1 MRLSVHILP
10 LADER
15 GATLCPF
22 LEVCSD
28 NLELQELFHQIRAHH
43 DRLYVHR
50 RPLQIKKLQDAY
62 GNDLD
67 LAYTVCDVFSD
78 RNSGDQMGS
87 VVRVVQ
93 QPVDRES
100 SILPQSTLR
109 PQIDRITGLKRGRES
124 NEFNGF
130 QRASDGARSEPLE
143 SFDPQNGTGRADKK
157 RKLLQS
163 VADREAPNL
172 DSDIPV
178 LSCEIDRQD
187 PRYIKSETS
196 NYDDLHLIPKLNQ
209 GSPLLD
215 TTADKIC
222 KTIRRLADSHLD
234 KKRRGK
240 KRSEKKKFRMQS
252 LLQEKKVLEDRLA
265 MMTEGGDTNKRV
277 ETTRP
282 VQKAKAEGL
291 NEQAAAS
298 EREQKK
304 AAPKPQ
310 EHKRKVEGKKAKED
324 QEMIEPVVLTRR
336 NEVEKLEKRI
346 TMAKYERQKEADEAK
361 TQALE
366 LLRRERAKNG
376 QQSTLSTTPSL
387 PKAPLSITK
396 TPSPQTALDT
406 PSLPTKLRRSV
417 SFAEKPLL
425 STGTG
430 QTSSPTKPL
439 SIIKTSPPKESKDSV
454 NCHSWSKI
462 LPPGLD
468 HKSNSPLASSR
479 RSGFEEATSAATR
492 GELLTNVATKPTC
505 QPPQSSMSEILPA
518 NSDGN
523 IVATS
528 SPGIYQLKKPLG
540 WAQKKAQKPS
550 TVPAAQQSVRAV
562 FPPKPDHK
570 KSKPIPPSS
579 RASNP
584 QLPSSQPRISQP
596 PNNSLP
602 VPPRIQ
608 RPRRRIQTKLNIT
621 RDVKGKGRVQ
631 NAPSSLGPRPLPT
644 EEIIISSGEESP
656 ISISS
661 DSKEEEKAKLAQGT
675 PFKAKAGPS
684 DPEAVKAKHEAIKK
698 AAKERIKVEKRKPRA
713 PSPSVVITKQ
723 HLATA
728 MNGSKEV
735 PDMPSSPP
743 ISSVCPRTS
752 AKMDYVQP
760 LSLQVSSQL
769 PRTPSTASEPQAVN
783 DTPSPIK
790 KAVHIQLDRHG
801 SGVPIDGVS
810 ETQEVTTFPL
820 RSGRIRSN
828 SAQSPP
834 KVRSLRST
842 NGHSDGR
849 AHNSSQL
856 ILSQGTEQDLDNRLQ
871 QDARRS
877 METTPKR
884 DIEKS
889 KSSVIQK
896 PLYYTLSELNKLPP
910 EMDRRTNGQIFWGEN
925 REKIVSE
932 RYAAMRRYQASQAPK
947 FPDRAGGS
955 SSGSDSSEESEEED
969 AHLKRNPDM
978 PKRFRG
984 LFKSMWSSGPS
995 L

>member
-1 MRLSVHILP
+1 MLV
-10 LADER
+10 
-15 GATLCPF
+15 
-22 LEVCSD
+22 
-28 NLELQELFHQIRAHH
+28 
-43 DRLYVHR
+43 

-93 QPVDRES
+93 QPLDRES

-109 PQIDRITGLKRGRES
+109 PQIDRINGLKRGRES
-124 NEFNGF
+124 NGFNGF
-130 QRASDGARSEPLE
+130 QRASDGAKTGVVE

-157 RKLLQS
+157 RKILQS
-163 VADREAPNL
+163 VVDREVSNL

-187 PRYIKSETS
+187 LRYIESEIS

-215 TTADKIC
+215 TSPDETC
-222 KTIRRLADSHLD
+222 ETTHHLADSHLK
-234 KKRRGK
+234 KKRRRG
-240 KRSEKKKFRMQS
+240 KRSDKKKFKTQS
-252 LLQEKKVLEDRLA
+252 LPQENKVLEDRLA
-265 MMTEGGDTNKRV
+265 KTTESKDTNKRV
-277 ETTRP
+277 ETTRQ
-282 VQKAKAEGL
+282 VQKAKAELL
-291 NEQAAAS
+291 NEQAAAY
-298 EREQKK
+298 ERELKN
-304 AAPKPQ
+304 AARKPQ
-310 EHKRKVEGKKAKED
+310 EHEKKVENKQAKEAP
-324 QEMIEPVVLTRR
+324 EMDKPVVLTKKT
-336 NEVEKLEKRI
+336 EVEEFEKRI
-346 TMAKYERQKEADEAK
+346 TLAKHERQKEADDAK
-361 TQALE
+361 TQALQ
-366 LLRRERAKNG
+366 LLRRNRAKNG
-376 QQSTLSTTPSL
+376 QQSTLSTNPSL

-439 SIIKTSPPKESKDSV
+439 SIIKTSPPKKSKGSV
-454 NCHSWSKI
+454 ICHSWSKI

-468 HKSNSPLASSR
+468 HKKSNSPPASSR
-479 RSGFEEATSAATR
+479 RSGSEEATPPATR
-492 GELLTNVATKPTC
+492 GELLTNIATKPTC
-505 QPPQSSMSEILPA
+505 QPPQSSVSEILPA
-518 NSDGN
+518 HSDDN

-528 SPGIYQLKKPLG
+528 SPGICQLKKPPG

-550 TVPAAQQSVRAV
+550 TVPAAQQSVRV
-562 FPPKPDHK
+562 IFSPKPDHRK
-570 KSKPIPPSS
+570 FKPLLPSS

-602 VPPRIQ
+602 VPPRRQ
-608 RPRRRIQTKLNIT
+608 RPTRRIQTKLNII
-621 RDVKGKGRVQ
+621 RDVKGKSRVR
-631 NAPSSLGPRPLPT
+631 NPPSPPRSSPK
-644 EEIIISSGEESP
+644 EEIVISSGEESP

-661 DSKEEEKAKLAQGT
+661 DSEEEEEAQSAQGT
-675 PFKAKAGPS
+675 LFKAKAGPS
-684 DPEAVKAKHEAIKK
+684 DPEAVKAKQKAIKK
-698 AAKERIKVEKRKPRA
+698 ATKERIEAEKRKPRA
-713 PSPSVVITKQ
+713 PSPSVVIVKKD
-723 HLATA
+723 LATA

-735 PDMPSSPP
+735 PDMPSSQ
-743 ISSVCPRTS
+743 RTS
-752 AKMDYVQP
+752 AKIDHVQSP
-760 LSLQVSSQL
+760 SLEVSSQL
-769 PRTPSTASEPQAVN
+769 PRTPSSASESEVAD

-834 KVRSLRST
+834 KVKSLRST
-842 NGHSDGR
+842 NSHSNGR
-849 AHNSSQL
+849 ALNSSQL
-856 ILSQGTEQDLDNRLQ
+856 FPSQGTEQDLENRLQ

-877 METTPKR
+877 MDTTPKR

-889 KSSVIQK
+889 KSPFTQK

-925 REKIVSE
+925 REKVVSE
-932 RYAAMRRYQASQAPK
+932 RYAAMRRYQASQAAK

-955 SSGSDSSEESEEED
+955 SSSSDSSDESEEED
-969 AHLKRNPDM
+969 AHTKRNPDM

-984 LFKSMWSSGPS
+984 LFKIKLPNV
-995 L
+995 